1 MINNN
6 EKIKIADVFELPITV
21 VNNVLYSSIFNEWKI
36 NIFWDITL
44 KNVFLY
50 QINIFNYLLIFI
62 LY

>member
-21 VNNVLYSSIFNEWKI
+21 VNNVLYSSFFNEWKI